1 MLNEKKETKMLN
13 VNNDSNSSNDY
24 KNKNIDNI
32 EDRFCSSVG
41 SQ

>member
-1 MLNEKKETKMLN
+1 MLN

-24 KNKNIDNI
+24 KNKNVDDIL
-32 EDRFCSSVG
+32 DRINCFVG